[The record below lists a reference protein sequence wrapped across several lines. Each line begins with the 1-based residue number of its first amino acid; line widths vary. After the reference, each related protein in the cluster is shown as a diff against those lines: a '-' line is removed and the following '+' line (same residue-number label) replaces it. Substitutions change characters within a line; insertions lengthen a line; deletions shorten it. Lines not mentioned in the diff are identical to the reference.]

1 MRVQWEG
8 RTLDLKTVWMEP
20 PSVRMIDQR
29 HLPHELRIFVAES
42 YQDVATA
49 IREIV
54 VRGAPAIG
62 AAAAYGMAQAV
73 LQGVEPEEAAEA
85 LRATRPTGHD
95 LFHAIEYML
104 REIGRGEDAL
114 KAAES
119 YARLDEERC
128 RMIGQHG
135 ESLVKAGSRI
145 LTHCNAGAL
154 ACVDVGTVTAPLRL
168 AHAHG
173 RKFLVYVDETRPRL
187 QGTRLTAWELA
198 QEGIDHVV
206 IADNAAGLLMQRG
219 QIDFVLVGAD
229 RIAANGDV
237 ANKIGTY
244 EKAVVAKENRIP
256 FYVAAPT
263 STIDFALRSGKD
275 IPLETRAEDEVLVMG
290 GVRLGPEGTRALN
303 PAFDVTPAEYVTA
316 FVTERGIVRPKDL
329 GALRP
334 QKAPAVS
341 PPKALPTSPRK
352 ARARRA
358 PPRKVPRRTAPPR
371 RARPKGKPIAAK
383 RRRR

>member
-8 RTLDLKTVWMEP
+8 KTLDLKTVWMEP
-20 PSVRMIDQR
+20 PTVRMIDQR

-42 YQDVATA
+42 YRDVATA
-49 IREIV
+49 IREMV

-73 LQGVEPEEAAEA
+73 LQGVEPDEAAEE

-95 LFHAIEYML
+95 LFHAIEYMR

-114 KAAES
+114 TAAES

-135 ESLVKAGSRI
+135 EGLVKAGSRI

-168 AHAHG
+168 AHAKG

-206 IADNAAGLLMQRG
+206 IVDNAAGLLMQRG
-219 QIDFVLVGAD
+219 EVDFVLVGAD

-244 EKAVVAKENRIP
+244 EKAVVAKENGIP

-275 IPLETRAEDEVLVMG
+275 IPIETRAEDEVLSVG

-303 PAFDVTPAEYVTA
+303 PAFDVTPARYVTA
-316 FVTERGIVRPKDL
+316 FVTERGIFPPRDL
-329 GALRP
+329 RTLKP
-334 QKAPAVS
+334 QKAPTREAAPPKTPHKKVS
-341 PPKALPTSPRK
+341 PKKSQARRSPRL
-352 ARARRA
+352 
-358 PPRKVPRRTAPPR
+358 
-371 RARPKGKPIAAK
+371 RARPGKALSQRKPAAAK

>member
-1 MRVQWEG
+1 VRVQWEG
-8 RTLDLKTVWMEP
+8 KTLDLKTVWMEP
-20 PSVRMIDQR
+20 PTVRMIDQR

-42 YQDVATA
+42 YRDVATA
-49 IREIV
+49 IREMV

-73 LQGVEPEEAAEA
+73 LQGVEPDEAAEE
-85 LRATRPTGHD
+85 LRATRPTGRD

-154 ACVDVGTVTAPLRL
+154 ACVDIGTVTAPLRL
-168 AHAHG
+168 AHAKG

-206 IADNAAGLLMQRG
+206 IADNAAGEDP
-219 QIDFVLVGAD
+219 DFTEFMMDVLVASPETVKQQPELV
-229 RIAANGDV
+229 R
-237 ANKIGTY
+237 K
-244 EKAVVAKENRIP
+244 VVRAL
-256 FYVAAPT
+256 
-263 STIDFALRSGKD
+263 LRSNAWLLDHPAEQAVPIMKPVLGRLD
-275 IPLETRAEDEVLVMG
+275 ETIILVG
-290 GVRLGPEGTRALN
+290 LQKTRLGIPRDGR
-303 PAFDVTPAEYVTA
+303 
-316 FVTERGIVRPKDL
+316 VTERAVTLTQEFLRKV
-329 GALRP
+329 GALKTTIP
-334 QKAPAVS
+334 YDQLVTNEF
-341 PPKALPTSPRK
+341 LPR
-352 ARARRA
+352 
-358 PPRKVPRRTAPPR
+358 
-371 RARPKGKPIAAK
+371 
-383 RRRR
+383 

>member
-20 PSVRMIDQR
+20 PTVRMIDQR

-42 YQDVATA
+42 YRDVATA
-49 IREIV
+49 IREMV

-62 AAAAYGMAQAV
+62 AAAAYGIAQAV

-85 LRATRPTGHD
+85 LRDTRPTGHD
-95 LFHAIEYML
+95 LFYAIEYML
-104 REIGRGEDAL
+104 REVGRGEDAL
-114 KAAES
+114 KAAEA

-135 ESLVKAGSRI
+135 ERLVKAGSRI

-168 AHAHG
+168 AHAQG

-187 QGTRLTAWELA
+187 QGARLTAWELA

-244 EKAVVAKENRIP
+244 EKAVVAKENGIP

-275 IPLETRAEDEVLVMG
+275 IPIETRPEDEVLVIAG
-290 GVRLGPEGTRALN
+290 ERIGPEGTRALN
-303 PAFDVTPAEYVTA
+303 PAFDVTPAKYVTA
-316 FVTERGIVRPKDL
+316 FITERGIVRPRDL
-329 GALRP
+329 GTLKGPGRGG
-334 QKAPAVS
+334 
-341 PPKALPTSPRK
+341 SPR
-352 ARARRA
+352 
-358 PPRKVPRRTAPPR
+358 PPRSSSRSASPA
-371 RARPKGKPIAAK
+371 KGKPTKPHRPASSRRTRPDRK
-383 RRRR
+383 PTSRQRRR

>member
-8 RTLDLKTVWMEP
+8 KTLELKTVWMEP
-20 PSVRMIDQR
+20 PTVRMIDQR
-29 HLPHELRIFVAES
+29 YLPRELRIFVAES
-42 YQDVATA
+42 YRDVASA
-49 IREIV
+49 IRDMV

-73 LQGVEPEEAAEA
+73 LQGVDQEEAAET
-85 LRATRPTGHD
+85 LRATRPTGQD
-95 LFHAIEYML
+95 LFHATEYML
-104 REIGRGEDAL
+104 REVGRGEDAI
-114 KAAES
+114 KAAEA

-128 RMIGQHG
+128 RLIGEHG
-135 ESLVKAGSRI
+135 EKLVKPGSRI

-168 AHAHG
+168 AHANG

-198 QEGIDHVV
+198 QEGIHHIV
-206 IADNAAGLLMQRG
+206 IADNAAGLLMHRG
-219 QIDFVLVGAD
+219 EVDFVLVGAD

-244 EKAVVAKENRIP
+244 EKAVVAKANGIP

-263 STIDFALRSGKD
+263 STIDFALATGKD
-275 IPLETRAEDEVLVMG
+275 IPIETRSEDEVLTLG
-290 GVRLGPEGTRALN
+290 EVRLAPEGTRALN

-329 GALRP
+329 GRLRP
-334 QKAPAVS
+334 QKLPAGPS
-341 PPKALPTSPRK
+341 PKTTSLTPAK
-352 ARARRA
+352 RASSKKPQTRTPSGRTA
-358 PPRKVPRRTAPPR
+358 RKV
-371 RARPKGKPIAAK
+371 AAK
-383 RRRR
+383 RRR